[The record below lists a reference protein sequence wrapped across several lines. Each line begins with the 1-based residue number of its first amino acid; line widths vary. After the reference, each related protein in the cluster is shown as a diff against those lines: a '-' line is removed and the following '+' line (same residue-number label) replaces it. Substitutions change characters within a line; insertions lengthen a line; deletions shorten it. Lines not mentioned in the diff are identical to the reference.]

1 MSMPRITM
9 KKLREVLRLKFDL
22 KLSNREIAN
31 MLNISSSTV
40 SLYVTTFKRKETSW
54 SQANSLGDI
63 ELNKLL
69 FPVKYLDPKRT
80 FAKPNFKYIHK
91 ELKRK
96 GVTLQLLWEE
106 YYDMHKDH
114 SYSRTQFCVLYQ
126 GWSRKLNI
134 SMRQRHKAGDK
145 LFIDYAGQTIPIVDI
160 NTGEI
165 KKAQIF
171 IAVLGA
177 SNYTYAEAT
186 WSQSLPDWIG
196 SHVRA
201 FEYFGGVVALLVPDN
216 LRSGID
222 KACRYEPDAN
232 PLYADMVS
240 YYGTAVLPARPY
252 KPKDKAKAEVGVQ
265 IIERWILARLRNH
278 KFFSL
283 TELNHEITK
292 LLSIANNKPF
302 KKLPG
307 TRLSQFEAIDKPAL
321 RPLPAQPYI
330 YSDFKKTRLWL
341 DYHVEVDGHYYSAPY
356 QLIKEML
363 EVRMTENTIEIFH
376 NNQRIAS
383 HIRNYRKGTHTT
395 INEHMP
401 TKHQKHMQWTPGRFL
416 NWAKSIGPQTLILT
430 KHILEKKEHPEQGY
444 RACLGLLN
452 LARTY
457 SKERLESGCNRAN
470 FYQIYTR
477 RCVSNILKEGLDKQP
492 LPVNDNEP
500 KNLTHENI
508 RGPSYFAHNNNDDED
523 I

>member
-1 MSMPRITM
+1 M
-9 KKLREVLRLKFDL
+9 KKLREVLRLKIDL
-22 KLSNREIAN
+22 KLSNREIGN
-31 MLNISSSTV
+31 MLGISSSTV
-40 SLYVTTFKRKETSW
+40 SLYVTTFKRKEIPW
-54 SQANSLGDI
+54 DQANSLGDD
-63 ELNKLL
+63 ELNKML
-69 FPVKYLDPKRT
+69 FPVQHLSPKRQ
-80 FAKPNFKYIHK
+80 FAKPDFEYIHK

-106 YYDMHKDH
+106 YYDVHKDQ

-126 GWSRKLNI
+126 EWSRKLNI

-165 KKAQIF
+165 KQAQIF
-171 IAVLGA
+171 TAVMGA

-216 LRSGID
+216 LRSGIN

-252 KPKDKAKAEVGVQ
+252 KPKDKAKVEVGVQ

-283 TELNHEITK
+283 TELNQEIRR
-292 LLSIANNKPF
+292 LLNIANNKAF

-321 RPLPAQPYI
+321 RPLPTQPYI
-330 YSDFKKTRLWL
+330 YSDFKHVRLGF
-341 DYHVEVDGHYYSAPY
+341 DYHIEIDRHYYSAPY
-356 QLIKEML
+356 QLIKEKL
-363 EVRMTENTIEIFH
+363 EVRMTENTVEIFH
-376 NNQRIAS
+376 KNKRIIS
-383 HIRNYRKGTHTT
+383 HIRSHRKGSHTT
-395 INEHMP
+395 ISEHMP
-401 TKHQKHMQWTPGRFL
+401 TRHQKHMQWTPGRLL
-416 NWAKSIGPQTLILT
+416 NWGKSIGPQTLIVT
-430 KHILEKKEHPEQGY
+430 KHILQKKDHPEQGY

-452 LARTY
+452 LAKAY
-457 SKERLESGCNRAN
+457 SKERLETACGRAV
-470 FYQIYTR
+470 FYNIFTR
-477 RCVSNILKEGLDKQP
+477 RSVANILKEGADKQP
-492 LPVNDNEP
+492 LPTNDTEP
-500 KNLTHENI
+500 KNLNHENI
-508 RGPSYFAHNNNDDED
+508 RGPKYFTPDDEED